1 MTVISFVM
9 LATGSCSCAF
19 EDASTVPSAAFTT
32 VKARASTVGGAARA
46 GVARTS
52 ATART
57 NNARLMPAEGY
68 FTRMCWPTRSPVGL
82 TFGLSRSS
90 AATLVCV
97 FAAMTEKLSP
107 RWTT

>member
-19 EDASTVPSAAFTT
+19 EDASTFPVEAFTT
-32 VKARASTVGGAARA
+32 VYARASTVGGAARA
-46 GVARTS
+46 DPAQAS
-52 ATART
+52 ATATTDNPR
-57 NNARLMPAEGY
+57 RMPAEGY
-68 FTRMCWPTRSPVGL
+68 FTLMCWPTRSAVGL

-90 AATLVCV
+90 AAMLVCV